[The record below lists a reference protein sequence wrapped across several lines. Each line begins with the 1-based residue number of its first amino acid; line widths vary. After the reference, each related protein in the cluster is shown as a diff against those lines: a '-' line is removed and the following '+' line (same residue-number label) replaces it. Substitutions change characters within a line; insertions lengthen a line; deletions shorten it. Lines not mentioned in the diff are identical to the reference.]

1 VTIGTALV
9 DDEIAQANYRLVA
22 AYKSIIASSGTAS
35 WYLKPSVHFDASCVY
50 SHDATECGAGPVGV
64 SLHETGEWIF
74 SSSPMM
80 EVGGRF
86 VFFNATGLRPYV
98 RGGVTVVQRRR
109 AVDQVG
115 LHRSAYASR
124 YLQLT
129 AVDGD
134 GCGIEKVQ
142 VAALSSELRADV
154 ANGRAVV
161 AETLRKIRRRK
172 RPVEVVTLPTVANRC
187 RS

>member
-1 VTIGTALV
+1 MISSSTKAVP
-9 DDEIAQANYRLVA
+9 
-22 AYKSIIASSGTAS
+22 IIASSGTAS
-35 WYLKPSVHFDASCVY
+35 WYLKPSVHLDASCVY
-50 SHDATECGAGPVGV
+50 SHDATERGAGPVGV
-64 SLHETGEWIF
+64 SLHDTSEWIF
-74 SSSPMM
+74 SSSPM

-98 RGGVTVVQRRR
+98 RGGATGVQRRR

-115 LHRSAYASR
+115 LHRSAYAFR
-124 YLQLT
+124 HLQLT
-129 AVDGD
+129 VVDGD

-161 AETLRKIRRRK
+161 AETLREIRLRK
-172 RPVEVVTLPTVANRC
+172 RPVEVTLPTVANRR